1 MELNQDFSGLFNT
14 NSSGAGQKPTAAPA
28 TPSAAPSGLTQ
39 DFSSVFAPQQQPQ
52 TTNAANTAKLD
63 DVLAS
68 EGATALKPLVSAFYG
83 QETSSGANAKTSVDG
98 AQGPM
103 QIMAATGAPYLKP
116 GENLQ
121 ANGLAVGTRIL
132 ADYAKRYDNDPAKIA
147 VAYFSGPG
155 NVAASGPTPWK
166 QDKADGNGTTVSQYV
181 KGILTKL
188 GSAAPVAQPAAA
200 PQAQPDQPAAPDL
213 SQAPKWS
220 DVVANPQFQKLDP
233 AVQQQTADAYFAKWI
248 APNTPAGQLPAA
260 QAEWAE
266 KSAAAVK
273 QATPPSLLS
282 RIGSGIQSAATSLVN
297 NGFATDGTTPDNPA
311 AQNAAVAQAPQQ
323 PNTAGV
329 LGVNNTPAAVAAAQK
344 NLPPLPAMASPA
356 MQQQVFQQFDAASPE
371 QRQQMMQQPGVA
383 GQLAQYRAAQ
393 YQNNTNPV
401 SSDIGTSA
409 EDRTQR
415 LVNAGV
421 DPAVARAQAQRDA
434 ASGAQTMIPGDM
446 KATDF
451 DFDTA
456 ARYRNANPI
465 VRGAVQGVAGSAQS
479 LIGIGRFVTDMT
491 GGSNSNVA
499 DWLGNASKNIAGTSN
514 AIGQSANPLS
524 RNLEAATSGLV
535 QAVPALL
542 GAAAVPEAA
551 ALPLAQNGLQMFGQ
565 AYAEGRDAGQDP
577 AQATTRAGM
586 MGAFAVLGHALG
598 LDSKLDAIRQSV
610 AGASTDAIG
619 TSLWNATIRDLP
631 STQAMVLGNFIT
643 DKLPGGV
650 GLTPEAKF
658 TDWLRQAGD
667 MFVQTAMMN
676 GMLGAGAIGGAPL
689 SRTLRGEVKPTFD
702 ESSGTI
708 SDKNGNYWN
717 VAPNTAPAPVLGAP
731 GTSANAPHP
740 SQVAADNAVR
750 EIAATHGMDASAL
763 IPEPTPV
770 PQPAAAS
777 VAPPAAEAQ
786 PQITPQPGQPLV
798 WRNADTDI
806 PVVYRGVAP
815 DRGPDGR
822 LYAQVEHNGT
832 QSFVPFDELAPA
844 TAAAPM
850 QASSA
855 EPPAAQAPQA
865 PAVPDLNQQI
875 LEFAAQRRDAL
886 QAKQNGSLTP
896 TLTPEGHED
905 VEQPGQQLTP
915 TERAEWDVLTKHAN
929 DPATIARFYGL
940 QDDEPAPA
948 GEPAASTPEQVD
960 AAAHLAATSPKND
973 LPEPTQAQ
981 KEAGNYQKGHVD
993 IHGLDV
999 SIENPQGSKR
1009 NGTDPDGV
1017 VWENTLQDHYGYIRR
1032 TVGADDEHIDTFV
1045 GPNPAS
1051 RKVFIVD
1058 QTAPDTGKF
1067 DEHKVMLG
1075 YDSMAEADA
1084 AYHRNY
1090 MDGWNGRGAISELP
1104 IGMFKEWLANGDTK
1118 APFARLATPSTRSA
1132 GAKPKTEKEARAAK
1146 SVPPVPADMV
1156 RMYHG
1161 GEPAPDY
1168 KGPLWF
1174 SSNEQYARDW
1184 AAKNGRVAR
1193 TWYVDVPAEHPI
1205 LATDYPEQHA
1215 SRGYTTNRELPADLS
1230 SQRKLLPNVAPATPP
1245 KTEREA
1251 RARKQEKAD
1260 GTTQA
1265 QDGAGTRE
1273 ARQEAPGAD
1282 RTVAGTESAVDRPA
1296 AAAGSER
1303 GTGGRS
1309 ASDTARAGRRVQP
1322 GAAGSGRDAVAGDVK
1337 PKTELE
1343 ARRARVTA
1351 EMDKIA
1357 AAAEARKAS
1366 GNADGLPVPSGYDHG
1381 FRESV
1386 LDWMT
1391 EAERGRFHALKLEL
1405 PTPGEEREAAADRI
1419 AAKVATRKAAAIEA
1433 VEPQPKPR
1441 TEAQIAAAK
1450 KRAREQNTV
1459 DPARDS
1465 LITAIAKLGGINKA
1479 EVMRQWG
1486 YGAND
1491 LKGYRVGIKPVTT
1504 KNGLTIERMGEALH
1518 ELGYLQSDE
1527 HGRYDNRELEE
1538 HFSNGL
1544 GGSHHF
1550 TPEGY
1555 ATHAAAEAATE
1566 YELHH
1571 QGLTGH
1577 DVEASGFDRLPEEA
1591 QQHVEAYLDQYPEI
1605 SEAEAEHFGA
1615 LASVDGAHAGLEPH
1629 ADAADAGHRRDGET
1643 REGARGE
1650 EEPFSLTAES
1660 PDETRARIAREEAQ
1674 RTGDE
1679 RALKEAD
1686 KKAKIDAQSKDFV
1699 LTGSDRDADQA
1710 AARGQQGLH
1719 FSLATPD
1726 DGARF
1731 AAEYL
1736 TELAAHDDLFRHPIS
1751 KARDLVGIMRDVVPH
1766 ATYVGDVTA
1775 PDERAES
1782 GADQKLL
1789 FRTAKGHDFNVYET
1803 PKKVWLDV
1811 SRLDEGEQ
1819 GSAIYSAVA
1828 NYAHNT
1834 KRVFTGD
1841 PAGLSDV
1848 ALRRRTDNMLSS
1860 ALKFGTTDHLEPH
1873 ERQTAGAEKLGVP
1886 ALSWRAGDDLHN
1898 IRSMID
1904 VSLKSFYHDHPEA
1917 KNVRYDFDRRAFRI
1931 GEGEPVSDGALDQW
1945 RVSQGGDRAAGPGHA
1960 TLKRNVFLDSL
1971 ARSESAERPQLLERV
1986 LSELRQ
1992 RVLGQDLRGTFYDA
2006 GEHPRLDASTFARES
2021 ALSARPEPDRT
2032 SALTTLRR
2040 LSKRLDAGE
2049 ITDAEFRLGA
2059 QNLLTKLE
2067 DKRDGQL
2074 DRKADRTRVRGD
2086 LYIRERL
2093 LRAERQGD
2101 ITHAGSQFAQ
2111 WLLDKN
2117 PAIADDLGIGVRGAK
2132 DGEGGT
2138 AGMYNSINRV
2148 VTLISGN
2155 TNDGTAVHEILHHTE
2170 RMMPAD
2176 IRSAIYKAWAR
2187 DWQDAYKN
2195 ATPEQ
2200 KPFFAAMLKAAVGSQ
2215 SAWADVAK
2223 GFKDGV
2229 LKYDEHYKLVNPSEY
2244 WAVKATDLMKSR
2256 YDAQGWIA
2264 RAKQWL
2270 SEMIQKVKSIFGLPS
2285 DAPIIDGLKSVL
2297 KGEGEFTTD
2306 RMMAEKAPAESHDP
2320 TDEVALHAIFHD
2332 LAKTPTERADDSYER
2347 ARTIIDKSFDTKSSA
2362 KTFNWLEK
2370 TFASQVH
2377 KAIKDP
2383 EFGRVFNAMRRM
2395 MNHTGLAATRAAEK
2409 APMIVP
2415 HSDNFRQSVKTL
2427 FAGKR
2432 QSKEVALAT
2441 RALLDG
2447 TLAGDTVLHGKVW
2460 SEQEL
2465 RQNYGMGDE
2474 GVKAYQQTRDAID
2487 TSLDEVSAA
2496 EAFSMVHGLVPP
2508 EMREQITN
2516 EPTKAQSLIRG
2527 SLDKKIDMFRKAHD
2541 KSVERGDTQ
2550 KAEILHS
2557 LMMPYV
2563 ETRKKVDD
2571 IFEKSEL
2578 MKSSGYL
2585 PLMRF
2590 GKYTVYAHKID
2601 PETGLSARSDETGQ
2615 PLVHYFGMFPTEA
2628 EAKHEHEKQLALYKD
2643 DPDVKV
2649 SRGVKSEKAHQLY
2662 EGLSPE
2668 TLSLFAD
2675 KVGADTAM
2683 QTVIQLALSERSAL
2697 KRRLGRRA
2705 ITGFS
2710 EDLPRILSNF
2720 LTSNGRFAAQ
2730 RFYMRDVNRAIQEI
2744 PKEKGDVM
2752 DEAIKL
2758 KQFVLNGDDPGSRT
2772 MAGMFLWTMAGS
2784 PVSAAVVASE
2794 PFQKIFPYLSQFGV
2808 GQATKALGKA
2818 LAYVAGRK
2826 QITDPELRAAM
2837 QRAAREGIIKPQEIF
2852 HLYDLGMQN
2861 MSTWLSS
2868 QLAAHSGPGAAVT
2881 KSVADGIRARATAMS
2896 TMLGMMHS
2904 AAETFGRKMAFH
2916 SAWEVAKARGE
2927 KDPYAWT
2934 VRAIDE
2940 AGSQFGKINRAN
2952 IERTYAGRMMLAY
2965 KSFTLGWLGL
2975 LFRMARKG
2983 GVEGARG
2990 VAVMLLT
2997 QMAMGGLAG
3006 LPFMKNI
3013 DDLVDT
3019 IGNAMGH
3026 NTDFA
3031 RVKRH
3036 WAEKSFGKAFGDTL
3050 MHGLARHLP
3059 VDLSEHFGMGDII
3072 PGTDLLKAENA
3083 KDKARNVLNV
3093 LGPQTQFITRIM
3105 DAYDAAASGNY
3116 VKAGVAMAPNFIKR
3130 PMQGAAMLATGQST
3144 DTQGRKVADAS
3155 TFDALAKMAGGA
3167 TAQTNEQMEM
3177 RNEVRQAVAT
3187 VQDKQSQIINMWA
3200 RGIAQ
3205 GDPDAIQK
3213 AQDTLQQW
3221 NSNNPGSR
3229 IVVTP
3234 QALTAQVKQMR
3245 LDANTRAIMSAPKGV
3260 KGDAVETLR
3269 GGNDE

>member
-1 MELNQDFSGLFNT
+1 MPLNQDFSSVFNS
-14 NSSGAGQKPTAAPA
+14 NSSGAGLQPTAAPA
-28 TPSAAPSGLTQ
+28 AVPSPTPSAAPSGLTQ
-39 DFSSVFAPQQQPQ
+39 DFSSLFAPQQQPQ
-52 TTNAANTAKLD
+52 TTNASNTAKLD

-98 AQGPM
+98 AIGPM

-121 ANGLAVGTRIL
+121 ANGLNVGTRIL
-132 ADYAKRYDNDPAKIA
+132 ADYAKRYDGDPAKIA

-155 NVAASGPTPWK
+155 NVATSGPTPWK

-188 GSAAPVAQPAAA
+188 GSAVPVQQPAAAAPA

-233 AVQQQTADAYFAKWI
+233 ATQQQTADAYFAKWI
-248 APNTPAGQLPAA
+248 APNTPADQLPSA
-260 QAEWAE
+260 QAEWAA
-266 KSAAAVK
+266 KSAAAAK

-282 RIGSGIQSAATSLVN
+282 RIGSGITSAATSLVN

-311 AQNAAVAQAPQQ
+311 AQNAAVAQAPQA

-329 LGVNNTPAAVAAAQK
+329 LGANNTPAAVAAAQK

-356 MQQQVFQQFDAASPE
+356 MQQQVFQQFDAASPD

-401 SSDIGTSA
+401 SSDIGTSV
-409 EDRTQR
+409 EDRAQR
-415 LVNAGV
+415 LMNAGV

-479 LIGIGRFVTDMT
+479 LVGIGRFVTDMT
-491 GGSNSNVA
+491 GAGNSDVA
-499 DWLGNASKNIAGTSN
+499 DWLGNASKNISATSN
-514 AIGQSANPLS
+514 AIGTSANPLA

-535 QAVPALL
+535 QAFPAML

-565 AYAEGRDAGQDP
+565 SYAEGRDAGQDP

-631 STQAMVLGNFIT
+631 STQAMALGNFIT

-658 TDWLRQAGD
+658 TDWLQQAGD

-676 GMLGAGAIGGAPL
+676 GMLGAGAVGGAPL
-689 SRTLRGEVKPTFD
+689 ARTLRGEVKPTFD

-708 SDKNGNYWN
+708 SDKNGNYWQT
-717 VAPNTAPAPVLGAP
+717 APNTPAAPALGAL

-740 SQVAADNAVR
+740 SQVATDNAVR
-750 EIAATHGMDASAL
+750 EIAAAHGMDASAL

-770 PQPAAAS
+770 PQPAAAP
-777 VAPPAAEAQ
+777 VAAPAAEAQ
-786 PQITPQPGQPLV
+786 PQVTPQPGQPLV

-832 QSFVPFDELAPA
+832 QSFVPFDELAPT

-850 QASSA
+850 QASPA
-855 EPPAAQAPQA
+855 ETPAAQSVQPVADRVDP
-865 PAVPDLNQQI
+865 QQI

-915 TERAEWDVLTKHAN
+915 TEHAEWDVLTKHAN
-929 DPATIARFYGL
+929 DPATIAHFYGL
-940 QDDEPAPA
+940 NDNEPAPA
-948 GEPAASTPEQVD
+948 GEPPAPTPEQVD
-960 AAAHLAATSPKND
+960 DAAHQAATSPKND

-981 KEAGNYQKGHVD
+981 KEAGNYTKGHVD

-999 SIENPQGSKR
+999 SIENPQGSTR
-1009 NGTDPDGV
+1009 SGIDPDGV
-1017 VWENTLQDHYGYIRR
+1017 VWENKLQDHYGYIRR

-1058 QTAPDTGKF
+1058 QTAPDTSKF

-1118 APFARLATPSTRSA
+1118 APFARAVSTSTNTA
-1132 GAKPKTEKEARAAK
+1132 IGGKPKTEKEARAARESAQQPTSFK
-1146 SVPPVPADMV
+1146 TS
-1156 RMYHG
+1156 
-1161 GEPAPDY
+1161 
-1168 KGPLWF
+1168 KG
-1174 SSNEQYARDW
+1174 STYVVHEDGTTTRNKAARDDVGHEGDSG
-1184 AAKNGRVAR
+1184 AKPRTAR
-1193 TWYVDVPAEHPI
+1193 TIYVDQNASVLSAAGLNGLGEKGARVVVKDGKATLLTWNDAAGKWGAAPSGRDIPIHHTPAVGRYPLELWKPSNDVPGFEA
-1205 LATDYPEQHA
+1205 YRGMHA
-1215 SRGYTTNRELPADLS
+1215 GNQITEIGT
-1230 SQRKLLPNVAPATPP
+1230 QPATPP

-1251 RARKQEKAD
+1251 QARKQEKAD

-1265 QDGAGTRE
+1265 QDGAGARE
-1273 ARQEAPGAD
+1273 ARQETPGAD
-1282 RTVAGTESAVDRPA
+1282 RPVAGTEGAVDRPA
-1296 AAAGSER
+1296 AAAGAER

-1309 ASDTARAGRRVQP
+1309 ADDPARAGRGVQP
-1322 GAAGSGRDAVAGDVK
+1322 GAAGSGSDAVAGDVK
-1337 PKTELE
+1337 LKTE
-1343 ARRARVTA
+1343 V
-1351 EMDKIA
+1351 
-1357 AAAEARKAS
+1357 EARKARVERLVGKVGDIVRASTDFDYVKAGKPMRIERVEKS
-1366 GNADGLPVPSGYDHG
+1366 GAVRFVDPDSGSGTTVTRGTMDSALRKVTFEKVEPEALAEVP
-1381 FRESV
+1381 
-1386 LDWMT
+1386 
-1391 EAERGRFHALKLEL
+1391 
-1405 PTPGEEREAAADRI
+1405 AAAPD
-1419 AAKVATRKAAAIEA
+1419 ES
-1433 VEPQPKPR
+1433 R
-1441 TEAQIAAAK
+1441 TE
-1450 KRAREQNTV
+1450 
-1459 DPARDS
+1459 P
-1465 LITAIAKLGGINKA
+1465 
-1479 EVMRQWG
+1479 
-1486 YGAND
+1486 
-1491 LKGYRVGIKPVTT
+1491 
-1504 KNGLTIERMGEALH
+1504 
-1518 ELGYLQSDE
+1518 
-1527 HGRYDNRELEE
+1527 
-1538 HFSNGL
+1538 
-1544 GGSHHF
+1544 
-1550 TPEGY
+1550 
-1555 ATHAAAEAATE
+1555 AAAEHLDLQDAT
-1566 YELHH
+1566 
-1571 QGLTGH
+1571 G
-1577 DVEASGFDRLPEEA
+1577 
-1591 QQHVEAYLDQYPEI
+1591 
-1605 SEAEAEHFGA
+1605 
-1615 LASVDGAHAGLEPH
+1615 
-1629 ADAADAGHRRDGET
+1629 
-1643 REGARGE
+1643 
-1650 EEPFSLTAES
+1650 
-1660 PDETRARIAREEAQ
+1660 
-1674 RTGDE
+1674 
-1679 RALKEAD
+1679 
-1686 KKAKIDAQSKDFV
+1686 
-1699 LTGSDRDADQA
+1699 
-1710 AARGQQGLH
+1710 
-1719 FSLATPD
+1719 
-1726 DGARF
+1726 
-1731 AAEYL
+1731 
-1736 TELAAHDDLFRHPIS
+1736 
-1751 KARDLVGIMRDVVPH
+1751 
-1766 ATYVGDVTA
+1766 
-1775 PDERAES
+1775 
-1782 GADQKLL
+1782 
-1789 FRTAKGHDFNVYET
+1789 
-1803 PKKVWLDV
+1803 
-1811 SRLDEGEQ
+1811 
-1819 GSAIYSAVA
+1819 
-1828 NYAHNT
+1828 
-1834 KRVFTGD
+1834 
-1841 PAGLSDV
+1841 
-1848 ALRRRTDNMLSS
+1848 
-1860 ALKFGTTDHLEPH
+1860 
-1873 ERQTAGAEKLGVP
+1873 
-1886 ALSWRAGDDLHN
+1886 
-1898 IRSMID
+1898 
-1904 VSLKSFYHDHPEA
+1904 
-1917 KNVRYDFDRRAFRI
+1917 
-1931 GEGEPVSDGALDQW
+1931 
-1945 RVSQGGDRAAGPGHA
+1945 
-1960 TLKRNVFLDSL
+1960 
-1971 ARSESAERPQLLERV
+1971 
-1986 LSELRQ
+1986 
-1992 RVLGQDLRGTFYDA
+1992 
-2006 GEHPRLDASTFARES
+2006 FARTS

-2059 QNLLTKLE
+2059 QNLLTRLE
-2067 DKRDGQL
+2067 NKREGQL
-2074 DRKADRTRVRGD
+2074 DKKADRTRVRGD

-2101 ITHAGSQFAQ
+2101 ITHAVSQFAQ

-2155 TNDGTAVHEILHHTE
+2155 TNEGTAVHEILHHTE

-2200 KPFFAAMLKAAVGSQ
+2200 KPFFAAMLRAAVGSQ

-2270 SEMIQKVKSIFGLPS
+2270 SDMIQKVRDIFGLSS
-2285 DAPIIDGLKSVL
+2285 DAPIIRGLDSVL

-2320 TDEVALHAIFHD
+2320 ADEVALHAIFHD

-2347 ARTIIDKSFDTKSSA
+2347 ARTIIDKSFDTKSTA
-2362 KTFNWLEK
+2362 KTFNWLER

-2432 QSKEVALAT
+2432 QSKQVAIAT

-2447 TLAGDTVLHGKVW
+2447 TLAGDTVLQGKVW
-2460 SEQEL
+2460 DESHL
-2465 RQNYGMGDE
+2465 RSHYGMTDE

-2496 EAFSMVHGLVPP
+2496 EAYSMVHGLVPP
-2508 EMREQITN
+2508 EMREAIAN
-2516 EPTKAQSLIRG
+2516 EPAKAASLIRG
-2527 SLDKKIDMFRKAHD
+2527 SIDKKVDMFRKAHD
-2541 KSVERGDTQ
+2541 KAVERGDMQ

-2601 PETGLSARSDETGQ
+2601 PETGLSARDDETGQ

-2808 GQATKALGKA
+2808 GQASKGLGKA
-2818 LAYVAGRK
+2818 LAYVLGRK
-2826 QITDPELRAAM
+2826 QITDPKLRAAM
-2837 QRAAREGIIKPQEIF
+2837 TRAAREGIIKPQEIF

-2868 QLAAHSGPGAAVT
+2868 QLAAHSGPGAAIT
-2881 KSVADGIRARATAMS
+2881 KSVADGIRARTAAMS

-2916 SAWEVAKARGE
+2916 AAWEVAKARGE

-2952 IERTYAGRMMLAY
+2952 VERTYAGRMMLAY

-2990 VAVMLLT
+2990 VAVMLMT

-3006 LPFMKNI
+3006 LPFAQNF

-3019 IGNAMGH
+3019 IGNAMGY

-3031 RVKRH
+3031 AIKRH
-3036 WAEKSFGKAFGDTL
+3036 WASAAFGKVFGDTF

-3093 LGPQTQFITRIM
+3093 LGPQTQLITRMM
-3105 DAYDAAASGNY
+3105 DAYDAAAAGNY

-3130 PMQGAAMLATGQST
+3130 PMQGAAMLASGQST
-3144 DTQGRKVADAS
+3144 DTQGRKIADAS
-3155 TFDALAKMAGGA
+3155 TFDAIAKMAGGA
-3167 TAQTNEQMEM
+3167 TAHTNEQTEI

-3205 GDPDAIQK
+3205 GDQDAVAK
-3213 AQDTLQQW
+3213 AQATLQQW
-3221 NSNNPGSR
+3221 NAKNPDSR
-3229 IVVTP
+3229 IIVTP
-3234 QALTAQVKQMR
+3234 SALMSQVKSMR
-3245 LDANTRAIMSAPKGV
+3245 EDANLRAIMSAPKGL
-3260 KGDAVETLR
+3260 KADAVSTLR
-3269 GGNDE
+3269 GE